1 MYTVKE
7 AAEKIG
13 LSEHTLRYYTD
24 RDLVP
29 GVVRG
34 SNNNRMFDDDAIGWL
49 HLIKC
54 LRGCDMPIEEI
65 RRFVTLSRQGE
76 STLEE
81 RCAILVQQEARAKEQ
96 VQEAQERLATL
107 QWKIKHV
114 RELYPQN
121 NRGECGHE

>member
-24 RDLVP
+24 RDLIP

-34 SNNNRMFDDDAIGWL
+34 SNNNRLFDENAIGWL

-65 RRFVTLSRQGE
+65 RRFVTLSQQGD

-96 VQEAQERLATL
+96 VKEAEERLSTL
-107 QWKIKHV
+107 QWKIRHV
-114 RELYPQN
+114 RDLYPQK
-121 NRGECGHE
+121 GESACCHE